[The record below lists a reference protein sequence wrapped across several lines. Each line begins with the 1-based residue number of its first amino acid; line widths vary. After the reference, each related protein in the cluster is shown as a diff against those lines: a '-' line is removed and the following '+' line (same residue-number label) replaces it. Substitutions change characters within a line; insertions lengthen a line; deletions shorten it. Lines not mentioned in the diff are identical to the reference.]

1 MSVKISTLSNGLR
14 VVSDSFNTVDTV
26 SIGVWVDV
34 GTRHETKPLN
44 GISHFLEHMAFKG
57 TSSRSALQISSEI
70 ENVGGYLNA
79 YTSRETTAYFARILK
94 EDTSLAVDILSDIL
108 QNSIFDPVE
117 FNREQG
123 VIIQEIG
130 QSLDTPDDIVFDYFQ
145 ETLFPDQ
152 PMGWPTL
159 GAIHNIESFKPQDI
173 ADYMAQMYSAQNM
186 VLAASG
192 NIDHDILL
200 KLGEHYFGQMRST
213 PPQMPLGACYE
224 GGDKRIEKDLEQVH
238 ILMGF
243 EGIPFTHPDYYA
255 MSILSIILGGGMSS
269 RLFQE
274 IREKRGLVYSIYTYN
289 AHYRDSGVFS
299 LYGGTGPEQVQEF
312 IPAACGVLK
321 EALGHFEEDEI
332 KRAKAQMRAS
342 LLMSAEST
350 SGRAERLANQMLIYG
365 KPLEQSE
372 ILQKIEAV
380 TAADLNRIL
389 EKMMGTIPTLT
400 CLGPV
405 SSVPSYSDLRA
416 LLAH

>member
-14 VVSDSFNTVDTV
+14 VASDSFNTVDTV

-57 TSSRSALQISSEI
+57 TTTRSALQISSEI

-79 YTSRETTAYFARILK
+79 YTSRETTAYYARILK
-94 EDTSLAVDILSDIL
+94 EDASLAVDILSDIL

-159 GAIHNIESFKPQDI
+159 GPIHNIESFKPQDI

-192 NIDHDILL
+192 NIDHDTLL
-200 KLGEHYFGQMRST
+200 KLGEHYLGQMRSS
-213 PPQMPLGACYE
+213 PPQMPLGARYE

-243 EGIPFTHPDYYA
+243 EGIPFNHPDYHA
-255 MSILSIILGGGMSS
+255 MAILSIILGGGMSS

-299 LYGGTGPEQVQEF
+299 LYGGTGPEQAEEL

-321 EALGHFEEDEI
+321 EALGHFEEEEL

-365 KPLEQSE
+365 RPMEQSE

-380 TAADLNRIL
+380 TVADLNQIL
-389 EKMMGTIPTLT
+389 EKMMGTIPALT

-416 LLAH
+416 LLAR